1 MTETIIWERGRNNA
15 PLPPKV
21 PGLPLLGSALDFL
34 YRPIELFLDAY
45 HRFGPIFRIQAAN
58 QQFVVLAGLEANR
71 FMAHVGEEFLSSE
84 PLFGEFAQQ
93 MGSPNF
99 LVAID
104 GPPHRHMRKVMQ
116 RGYSKGGIAPHLD
129 HFAQLTYERAAQW
142 RAGETILVRDQL
154 QRLVTEQLGL
164 ALTNHS
170 SGDHFD
176 AIRIYLSTLLNV
188 LTIKRWPR
196 FMLHMPRYRNAKR
209 QVMAMARQVVD
220 AHRASSEGRAPDL
233 IDDLLT
239 AQDWEGNPLLEDDIL
254 AATVGPFFA
263 GMDTVANTMGF
274 MVYAILKHPDVL
286 ARILPE
292 VDEHF
297 AHGVP
302 PWRELPQMKALYG
315 ATIETLRRYPVAP
328 FTPRGVV
335 TPFTFAGYQV
345 EAGQQVIIA
354 NGLTHFL
361 PEFFP
366 EPFTFDIDRYAPP
379 RNEHRQ
385 GTGVFAPYTLGPH
398 TCLGAGAA
406 EVQLMVTVGALLR
419 AVRLELDPA
428 HYEIKTKLTP
438 IPSPDP
444 KFRVRV
450 VESRL

>member
-1 MTETIIWERGRNNA
+1 MNETITWEGGSSQA
-15 PLPPKV
+15 PLPPKF
-21 PGLPLLGSALDFL
+21 PGLPLLGNALDFL
-34 YRPIELFLDAY
+34 NRPIELFLEAY
-45 HRFGPIFRIQAAN
+45 HQLGPIFRIQAAN

-71 FMAHVGEEFLSSE
+71 FMAQVGEEYLSSK
-84 PLFGEFAQQ
+84 PLFGEFAAE

-104 GPPHRHMRKVMQ
+104 GPAHRHMRKEMQ

-129 HFAQLTYERAAQW
+129 HFVHLTQQRAAQW
-142 RAGETILVRDQL
+142 PVGETIFVKDQL

-170 SGDHFD
+170 SGPHFE

-188 LTIKRWPR
+188 FTIKRWPR
-196 FMLHMPRYRNAKR
+196 LVLYLPRYRRAKR
-209 QVMAMARQVVD
+209 DVMAMARQVVQ
-220 AHRASSEGRAPDL
+220 AHRASNEGRDPDL
-233 IDDLLT
+233 IDDLL
-239 AQDWEGNPLLEDDIL
+239 AARDWQGELLREDDIL

-274 MVYAILKHPDVL
+274 MVYAILKQPDVL

-297 AHGVP
+297 AQGIP
-302 PWRELPQMKALYG
+302 PWRELPKLQALYG

-335 TPFTFAGYQV
+335 KPFTFAGHRV

-366 EPFTFDIDRYAPP
+366 DPWKFDIDRYAPP

-385 GTGVFAPYTLGPH
+385 GLGVFAPYTLGPH

-406 EVQLMVTVGALLR
+406 EVQLMVTIGALLR
-419 AVRLELDPA
+419 SVQLELDPPN
-428 HYEIKTKLTP
+428 YEIKTKLTP

-444 KFRVRV
+444 KFKVRV
-450 VESRL
+450 IAHR

>member
-1 MTETIIWERGRNNA
+1 MNETVAWEDGTSYA
-15 PLPPKV
+15 PLPPKL
-21 PGLPLLGSALDFL
+21 PGLPLLGNALDFL
-34 YRPIELFLDAY
+34 NRPVELFLEAY
-45 HRFGPIFRIQAAN
+45 HKLGPIFCIQAAN
-58 QQFVVLAGLEANR
+58 QQFVVLAGLDANR
-71 FMAHVGEEFLSSE
+71 FMAQVGEEYLSSE
-84 PLFGEFAQQ
+84 PLFGEFAAE

-104 GPPHRHMRKVMQ
+104 GPAHRHMRKVMQ

-129 HFAQLTYERAAQW
+129 HFVQLTQERAAQW
-142 RAGETILVRDQL
+142 PVSETIFVKDQL

-170 SGDHFD
+170 SGQHFD

-188 LTIKRWPR
+188 FTIKRWPR
-196 FMLHMPRYRNAKR
+196 LVLHLPRYRRAKR
-209 QVMAMARQVVD
+209 EVMAMARQVVES
-220 AHRASSEGRAPDL
+220 HRASSDGRDPDL

-239 AQDWEGNPLLEDDIL
+239 ARDWDGELLLEDDIL

-274 MVYAILKHPDVL
+274 MVYAILKDPDVL

-297 AHGVP
+297 ADGVP
-302 PWRELPQMKALYG
+302 PWRELPKLKALYG

-335 TPFTFAGYQV
+335 KPFTFAGHRV

-366 EPFTFDIDRYAPP
+366 DPWKFDIDRYAPP

-385 GTGVFAPYTLGPH
+385 GLGVFAPYTLGPH

-419 AVRLELDPA
+419 VVQLELESPD
-428 HYEIKTKLTP
+428 YEIKTRLTP

-444 KFRVRV
+444 KFKVRV
-450 VESRL
+450 VAHR